1 MLIILHGS
9 PVSAPGEAVF
19 CEKLIA
25 QIVFINFVGKIQT
38 SVRIGPSCGRGYALL
53 PVRPGYIG
61 IVQGIDVDCKPVS
74 MLREAAGAVH
84 HPEIKAGGVVVF
96 HGKRIV
102 PAVFIHQPDALQRIS
117 GQIQL
122 IKNLNEILGDRLV
135 ADDLANLF
143 FAVEIDIQNIQIPK
157 VLIGNDAV
165 LSVGYS
171 CDPFLYSLA

>member
-1 MLIILHGS
+1 
-9 PVSAPGEAVF
+9 
-19 CEKLIA
+19 
-25 QIVFINFVGKIQT
+25 
-38 SVRIGPSCGRGYALL
+38 
-53 PVRPGYIG
+53 
-61 IVQGIDVDCKPVS
+61 

-135 ADDLANLF
+135 ADDLPHLF
-143 FAVEIDIQNIQIPK
+143 DIQNIQIPK
-157 VLIGNDAV
+157 VLIGNDAA
-165 LSVGYS
+165 LSIGYA
-171 CDPFLYSLA
+171 CDPFLYRLAQRLVKEALLAGDTVRGDFRLCIFRRS